1 MWAGIFAD
9 RDSYLG
15 RRSGNAN
22 PLVYQLYRTR
32 PRAFFHDITGI
43 GQAVR
48 SNGKF
53 RTRPGYDLV
62 TGIGTPIMAALITG
76 ARSGSPRLRC
86 HEPTARGRAG
96 DRPAR
101 AGGRCRLR

>member
-1 MWAGIFAD
+1 MWAAD
-9 RDSYLG
+9 H
-15 RRSGNAN
+15 RRPRRLPGPPVGNTN
-22 PLVYQLYRTR
+22 PLVYLLYRTR

-43 GQAVR
+43 GQSVR

-76 ARSGSPRLRC
+76 AS
-86 HEPTARGRAG
+86 
-96 DRPAR
+96 
-101 AGGRCRLR
+101 